1 MKLLSS
7 KVNSGALN
15 FALLLQ
21 RVLFGAMIMMHG
33 WPKLVNFASKAQ
45 TFSDPL
51 GIGRTPSLIL
61 VIFAEFFC
69 GALVLMGLLT
79 RLATIPLI
87 ILFCVIVFMI
97 HGNDPVMHKEVAV
110 LFLGMWVSIL
120 FTGPGRYSLDAAI
133 GK

>member
-21 RVLFGAMIMMHG
+21 RVVFGALIMMHG
-33 WPKLVNFASKAQ
+33 WPKLMNFAARAQ
-45 TFSDPL
+45 TFADPF
-51 GIGRTPSLIL
+51 GIGKTPSLLL

-69 GALVLMGLLT
+69 GALILMGLLT

-87 ILFCVIVFMI
+87 ITFCVIIFMI
-97 HGNDPVMHKEVAV
+97 HAKDPLMQKETAIM
-110 LFLGMWVSIL
+110 FLGMWVSIL
-120 FTGPGRYSLDAAI
+120 CTGPGKYSLDAAI